1 MDNINC
7 YGASPDEWDHF
18 ELLIGAGDL
27 LPVVSKPGAVVSPKS
42 SLQEV
47 GKTPSLY
54 NREGHAV
61 GIKDWTSKQTSGEEI
76 ERWSAVPDLGIC
88 IQTRRVR
95 AIDIDVTDALVADDI
110 EEFVTEFIGLSLP
123 ARRRSN
129 SSKCLLAFIVDGD
142 WGKRRVEVAGGIVE
156 VLMNGQ
162 QFIAVGT
169 HPSGVRY
176 EWDGGLPDVVPT
188 LTVEGFESLWEGL
201 VERFAVGDGAGVVTA
216 YKERSVGLT
225 RVLPDPVKDYL
236 VAQGLVLG
244 SNAVGDVYIECPWK
258 GEHSDGGL
266 SAAGTST
273 VWMVAGGNGHD
284 VGHFKCLHAHCAGR
298 TDDEFIEAIGAREV
312 CDQVVIDLFPVL
324 SYTEGEKEVKLVFKR
339 NEKTGEILPE
349 FINITTALGA
359 PSFTGFE
366 LGFDTFRDEVMMT
379 AAGRGEWISFADHHY
394 TELWLGLVRKGFKEL
409 DYSKLKL
416 AVFHV
421 AMTNAFDSAQ
431 LWLSSLVW
439 DGKERIEGFLRDY
452 MGTEDNDYTR
462 SVSRYMWTALA
473 GRVMTPGVK
482 ADMVPIYIGKQ
493 GVGKSTAVSALSPSI
508 EYFGDVSLAD
518 KDAEIG
524 RKIRGKVVIEL
535 PELKGLKGK
544 DMEHI
549 KALITRTAE
558 DNRKLYK
565 EYYQKYNRRN
575 VFFGTTNE
583 DEFLSD
589 DTGHRRW
596 LPIEVGIVRDVD
608 VGAIVMDCAQLWA
621 EAREVYLAGGVEY
634 AVAERLGRDV
644 HDNYVLTDPWQTL
657 LEEWLVTPRAIDGYV
672 PEKDGV
678 ILADFITGVLKIE
691 DKNISRREQMRVSS
705 ILKRLGYVSK
715 ACRKTGSVVKR
726 WVHKDKME
734 K

>member
-1 MDNINC
+1 MDNNKC
-7 YGASPDEWDHF
+7 YGATPDDWDHL
-18 ELLIGAGDL
+18 ELLLGAGDL
-27 LPVVSKPGAVVSPKS
+27 LPVVSKPGAAVSPKS
-42 SLQEV
+42 TLQEV

-54 NREGHAV
+54 NREGYAV
-61 GIKDWTSKQTSGEEI
+61 GIKDWTSKVAESYEV
-76 ERWSAVPDLGIC
+76 ERWSKVSDLGIC
-88 IQTRRVR
+88 IQTRHVR

-176 EWDGGLPDVVPT
+176 EWDGGLPDVVPV
-188 LTVEGFESLWEGL
+188 LSVEAFEALWGGL
-201 VERFAVGDGAGVVTA
+201 VDRFAVGDGPGVVTA

-225 RVLPDPVKDYL
+225 RVLDDPIKDYL
-236 VAQGLVLG
+236 VEHDLVLS
-244 SNAVGDVYIECPWK
+244 SNAAGDVFIECPWK

-266 SAAGTST
+266 GEPGTST
-273 VWMVAGGNGHD
+273 VWMVAGGNGHG

-312 CDQVVIDLFPVL
+312 CDQVVIDMFPVAVKVA
-324 SYTEGEKEVKLVFKR
+324 GESDVKLVFKR

-366 LGFDTFRDEVMMT
+366 LGYDTFRDEVMMT
-379 AAGRGEWISFADHHY
+379 VGGRGEWVSFGDHHY
-394 TELWLGLVRKGFKEL
+394 TELWLGLVRRGFKEL
-409 DYSKLKL
+409 DYAKLKL
-416 AVFHV
+416 AVYHV
-421 AMTNAFDSAQ
+421 AMSNAFDSAQ
-431 LWLSSLVW
+431 LWLNGLVW
-439 DGKERIEGFLRDY
+439 DGVGRVEGFMRDY
-452 MGTEDNDYTR
+452 MGTEDTEYAR
-462 SVSRYMWTALA
+462 SISRYMWTALA
-473 GRVMTPGVK
+473 GRVLCPGVK

-493 GVGKSTAVSALSPSI
+493 GVGKSTAVAALSPAA

-565 EYYQKYNRRN
+565 EYYSKYYRRN

-589 DTGHRRW
+589 DTGNRRW
-596 LPIEVGIVRDVD
+596 LPIEVGVAGEVD
-608 VGAIVMDCAQLWA
+608 VGAIVMDCKQLWA
-621 EAREVYLAGGVEY
+621 EAREIYLAQGVEY
-634 AVAERLGRDV
+634 AVAENLGRV
-644 HDNYVLTDPWQTL
+644 AHEEYVLTDPWQPL
-657 LEEWLVTPRAIDGYV
+657 IEEWLVTPRAIDGYI

-678 ILADFITGVLKIE
+678 IINDFITGVLKIE
-691 DKNISRREQMRVSS
+691 DRNISRREQLRVSS
-705 ILKRLGYVSK
+705 ILKKVGYVSK
-715 ACRKTGSVVKR
+715 VCRRTGRLVKR
-726 WVHKDKME
+726 WVHKDKL
-734 K
+734 